1 MNKWQSV
8 AAAAIVACAGIVG
21 GAGSAA
27 AQTGTPAA
35 RTKPEGE
42 MRFALYVTVAP
53 AWLDPGEAI
62 PGFVTPFWVLVAL
75 HDGLVR
81 PMPGHRMAASLAE
94 SWSESED

>member
-1 MNKWQSV
+1 MVAADGDGRAPARCRRSAGSRIIASGTGRISRSWREGGNAMNKWQSV

-42 MRFALYVTVAP
+42 MRFALYVTMPP
-53 AWLDPGEAI
+53 AWLDPG
-62 PGFVTPFWVLVAL
+62 
-75 HDGLVR
+75 
-81 PMPGHRMAASLAE
+81 
-94 SWSESED
+94 